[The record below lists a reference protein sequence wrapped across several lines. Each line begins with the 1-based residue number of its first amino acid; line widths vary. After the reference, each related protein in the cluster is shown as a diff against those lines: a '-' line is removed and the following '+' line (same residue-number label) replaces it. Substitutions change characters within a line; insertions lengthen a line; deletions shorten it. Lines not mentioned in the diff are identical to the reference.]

1 METLVIVL
9 YVLMLL
15 TGLLRLSMFGTRTL
29 AVIALL
35 WGGVTGALTLWLSE
49 AEGIGSMRLV
59 GESAVMAAIM
69 AESIV
74 LFAYCVS
81 YGSRESGRLVNRLL
95 RYYPGVMLWVP
106 LSAVSVWLLMN
117 VTAISFEAAAL
128 LAGVGVMAA
137 VFGGAKILGAALRYE
152 NSRVGVLY
160 VADMAVFLLC
170 IVLSGL

>member
-35 WGGVTGALTLWLSE
+35 WGVVTGVLTLWLSE
-49 AEGIGSMRLV
+49 TEGIGSMRLV
-59 GESAVMAAIM
+59 GNSAVMAAIM
-69 AESIV
+69 AESMV
-74 LFAYCVS
+74 FFAYCMS
-81 YGSRESGRLVNRLL
+81 YGGREPGGWVNRLL

-106 LSAVSVWLLMN
+106 LSGVSVWLLMN
-117 VTAISFEAAAL
+117 VTVMSFEAVAL
-128 LAGVGVMAA
+128 LAGACVAVA
-137 VFGGAKILGAALRYE
+137 VFGCAKILAVALRYE
-152 NSRVGVLY
+152 NSRVGLLY